1 MNTLDDQPRFGP
13 GDRALAELP
22 TVYRSDLFAG
32 KVVLVSGAGSGIGK
46 AIAFLYARLG
56 ATLAICGRK
65 ADALELCAE
74 QLRSLGGGREV
85 LAFPM
90 SIRDPEQVE
99 ALFEAVWQRFG
110 GLDVLVNN
118 AGIGFGHNRHKREV
132 SADGIELRLAINYL
146 APFVLTHELTLRSL
160 PTRAIVNLASIGQQ
174 ELDFDDLLAERSYD
188 GITAYRRSKLALI
201 AWTFDLAA
209 AHPKLGCLALHP
221 GTLLDTAMVR
231 DAGLTPQG
239 PVQHGGENTCLVI
252 ERALS
257 GLTGRYFDQQHEAH
271 ALPQAYDP
279 AARARL
285 RELTLALVE
294 PFLTQPAAVKS

>member
-1 MNTLDDQPRFGP
+1 MMRGC
-13 GDRALAELP
+13 GLP
-22 TVYRSDLFAG
+22 ECAAYTAG
-32 KVVLVSGAGSGIGK
+32 MKSMKNLRILVTGATSGIGRIT
-46 AIAFLYARLG
+46 AELLAAREAVVLCHGRHPDRVASTVAELSRAGGRAVGFVADLGSLRQAARLG
-56 ATLAICGRK
+56 H
-65 ADALELCAE
+65 
-74 QLRSLGGGREV
+74 EV
-85 LAFPM
+85 A
-90 SIRDPEQVE
+90 
-99 ALFEAVWQRFG
+99 AAG

-132 SADGIELRLAINYL
+132 NADGIELRLAINYL

-160 PTRAIVNLASIGQQ
+160 PARAIVNLASIGQQ

-239 PVQHGGENTCLVI
+239 PVQRGGENTCFVI

-257 GLTGRYFDQQHEAH
+257 GLTGRYFDQQHEAR
-271 ALPQAYDP
+271 ALPQASDP

-294 PFLTQPAAVKS
+294 PFLTQPAAVKA